1 MLSTSKGSS
10 EDPGF
15 PPHFPPTNFQILKHQ
30 FSVGWRK
37 LLCGTWTASSEVGSG
52 GDLAEPAFKH
62 GWSVYK
68 VSQLGQVN
76 LFYSSLDFIEGY
88 YAFIKTQSPK

>member
-1 MLSTSKGSS
+1 MEVTWQNLLVNTGY
-10 EDPGF
+10 
-15 PPHFPPTNFQILKHQ
+15 Q
-30 FSVGWRK
+30 FI
-37 LLCGTWTASSEVGSG
+37 
-52 GDLAEPAFKH
+52 
-62 GWSVYK
+62 YK